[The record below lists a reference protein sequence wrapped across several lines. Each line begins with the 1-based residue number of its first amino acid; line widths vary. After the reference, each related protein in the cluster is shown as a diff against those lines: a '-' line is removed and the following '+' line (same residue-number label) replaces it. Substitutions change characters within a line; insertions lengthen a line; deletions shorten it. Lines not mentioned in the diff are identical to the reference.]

1 MQQIS
6 VSDQKVCCPLIAQTC
21 KGEDLAA
28 GDVCYQH
35 AHRRVSPVS
44 RRASRTH
51 PQGTVSPVRS
61 RSPPGKAP
69 RRSAAS
75 PPPSRWGGPRV
86 VGLEWSSPYRLKPT
100 MMSDQAWM
108 DLAALGGTM
117 QKQGWR
123 QGRVRFKVCA
133 PNLAERKEGEKSMK
147 RRNRIPLC
155 GIADARMGF
164 ATVSSFDS

>member
-1 MQQIS
+1 MLPTHRSNVQRGGPGRWRCVLPTRPQAS
-6 VSDQKVCCPLIAQTC
+6 VAGIA
-21 KGEDLAA
+21 ARIAHSSA
-28 GDVCYQH
+28 GDCV
-35 AHRRVSPVS
+35 A
-44 RRASRTH
+44 
-51 PQGTVSPVRS
+51 GT

-108 DLAALGGTM
+108 DLAAVGGTM